1 MNIFENFAERF
12 ENEMRWIWIHHSDD
26 PEVCHKKMDDLMCQT
41 LEEIGCEK
49 GVEIF
54 KKTERYYA

>member
-12 ENEMRWIWIHHSDD
+12 ENEMRWIWLQHSDD
-26 PEVCHKKMDDLMCQT
+26 PEVCHKKMDDLMCKT

-54 KKTERYYA
+54 KNTKKYYG